1 MDCQLCGEPATVHL
15 TDIVNKKKRQ
25 MHLCEG
31 CARKQNLITD
41 DPTPQLNLQ
50 PLLQL
55 LMGQLSLTPAQTGGL
70 LCPTCGL
77 KYAQFRATGRLGCAD
92 DYDAFRTALEP
103 LLERVH
109 RGVRHA
115 GKVPAAERAR
125 AAAALL
131 AGLKDDLATAV
142 AAERYEDAARLRDR
156 IKILECKE

>member
-50 PLLQL
+50 PVLQIS
-55 LMGQLSLTPAQTGGL
+55 MGQLSLLPVDTGGL

-77 KYAQFRATGRLGCAD
+77 KYAQFRATGRLGCGD
-92 DYDAFRTALEP
+92 DYDAFRPALEP
-103 LLERVH
+103 LLERIH
-109 RGVRHA
+109 RGLKHA
-115 GKVPAAERAR
+115 GKVPVAERAR
-125 AAAALL
+125 AARALV
-131 AGLKDDLATAV
+131 AGLKDDLAAAV
-142 AAERYEDAARLRDR
+142 ATERYEDAARLRDR
-156 IKILECKE
+156 IKTLERTE

>member
-41 DPTPQLNLQ
+41 DPAPQLNLQ

-55 LMGQLSLTPAQTGGL
+55 IMGQMGLLPVDTGGL

-77 KYAQFRATGRLGCAD
+77 KYAQFRATGRLGCPD
-92 DYDAFRTALEP
+92 DYDAFRPALEP
-103 LLERVH
+103 LLERIH
-109 RGVRHA
+109 RGLRHA
-115 GKVPAAERAR
+115 GKVPVAERAK
-125 AAAALL
+125 AAAAHL
-131 AGLKDDLATAV
+131 AGLKDDLAVAV
-142 AAERYEDAARLRDR
+142 SDERYEDAARIRDR
-156 IKILECKE
+156 IRKMEVAE